1 MKTLYLDT
9 FSGISGDMF
18 IGALIDLGVNPHKL
32 GRELEKLKLNGFHLH
47 VAQAE
52 KSGIAG
58 IKFDVHLESEP
69 HHHDHE
75 PGEGCDHEH
84 GEHEHHH
91 DHKHGHGDHHHHE
104 HETHA
109 HSHDDSRDFSA
120 IKKLITK
127 SKLSPWVKKK
137 SIAVFQRIA
146 EAEGKIHGKPASEV
160 HFHEVGAV
168 DSIVDI
174 VGACIGLE
182 MLGKPRVVAAP
193 PVEGTGWIR
202 CAHGRFPIPAPAT
215 LAILGARGASITQ
228 CDEPNEL
235 ITPTGAALVA
245 EFAESFEPMTGIVA
259 EKIGFGL
266 GTRDNKTR
274 PNVLRA
280 VLGNQ
285 SKVQGP
291 KSKVAAASAIPRS
304 TLTSQPSTHLDWEID
319 RVAVLETN
327 LDDVSSEILGAF
339 VESALAAGALDVF
352 HTPIQMK
359 KNRPGVLLTVLCAE
373 ADADKFSELLLR
385 ETTAFG
391 VRRTIAERRKLKR
404 EFVTVK
410 TKFGPVTVKLGKL
423 NGKVVQAAPEFES
436 CKKLAAQKKVP
447 LRLVY
452 EAVTKILNN

>member
-1 MKTLYLDT
+1 METLYLDT
-9 FSGISGDMF
+9 FSGLSGDMF
-18 IGALIDLGVNPHKL
+18 IGALIDLGVDPHKL
-32 GRELEKLKLNGFHLH
+32 GRELEKLKLDGYHLH
-47 VAQAE
+47 VSNQE
-52 KSGIAG
+52 RQGIAG
-58 IKFDVHLESEP
+58 IKFDVHLAHDHDHEP
-69 HHHDHE
+69 HHH
-75 PGEGCDHEH
+75 EH
-84 GEHEHHH
+84 GHE
-91 DHKHGHGDHHHHE
+91 HHHE
-104 HETHA
+104 HEHHD
-109 HSHDDSRDFSA
+109 HSHDDSRNFSD

-146 EAEGKIHGKPASEV
+146 DAEGKIHGKPADEV

-174 VGACIGLE
+174 VGACVGLE
-182 MLGKPRVVAAP
+182 LLGKPRVLASPV
-193 PVEGTGWIR
+193 VEGTGWIR

-215 LAILGARGASITQ
+215 LAILGARKIPVSQ

-235 ITPTGAALVA
+235 ITPTGAALLA
-245 EFAESFEPMTGIVA
+245 EFAESFAPLSGMTA

-266 GTRDNKTR
+266 GTRENKTR

-280 VLGNQ
+280 VLGDACRVTSDGKQ
-285 SKVQGP
+285 
-291 KSKVAAASAIPRS
+291 PRAN
-304 TLTSQPSTHLDWEID
+304 LTSPATRPPSPLDWQTD

-327 LDDVSSEILGAF
+327 LDDVSGEILGAF
-339 VESALAAGALDVF
+339 VAAALAAGALDVF

-436 CKKLAAQKKVP
+436 CQKLAAQKKVP
-447 LRLVY
+447 LRQVY
-452 EAVTKILNN
+452 EAASKASRK